1 MKEQRFQYPIDLM
14 ARVLEVSRSGYY
26 AWLKA
31 KPSKRTTRHNFL
43 KPLIKQIHI
52 ESRKTYGSGKV
63 VDELKSRGIIVGRDQ
78 VARLRKAA
86 GLCCVQKAKF
96 KATTNSNHNLPVF
109 DNLLDQAFKMDFPG
123 QAWGADITYIG
134 TDEGWLYLA
143 AVKDFYTKEVVGYAM
158 SNRMTKELVIKAFR
172 KALRY
177 RKPEPDCIMHT
188 DRGSQYCALEYQK
201 MVKAAGLR
209 SSMSRRGNC
218 YDNAPTESI
227 WGTLKT
233 ELVYHRKFTTR
244 LEAEA
249 AIREYIE
256 VFYNRIRRH
265 ASIGNMA
272 PAVFAQQNY
281 IKRRKA
287 A

>member
-1 MKEQRFQYPIDLM
+1 MKEHRFLYPIYLM

-26 AWLKA
+26 TWVKA
-31 KPSKRTTRHNFL
+31 RPSSRAVRHDLL
-43 KPLIKQIHI
+43 KPLIEQIHI
-52 ESRKTYGSGKV
+52 EGRKTYGGRKV
-63 VDELKSRGIIVGRDQ
+63 ADELKSRGIKVGRDQ

-86 GLCCVQKAKF
+86 GLYCVQKAKF
-96 KATTNSNHNLPVF
+96 KATTNSNHNLPIS
-109 DNLLDQAFKMDFPG
+109 DNLLGQDFKMDFPG

-158 SNRMTKELVIKAFR
+158 SNRMTKELVIEALK

-177 RKPEPDCIMHT
+177 RKPAPGCIMHT

-201 MVKAAGLR
+201 IVKEAGFR

-218 YDNAPTESI
+218 YDNAPAESL

-233 ELVYHRKFTTR
+233 ELVYQRKFATR

-249 AIREYIE
+249 PIREYIE

-272 PAVFAQQNY
+272 PAVFAQKTH
-281 IKRRKA
+281 IERRKA